1 MENTVVGVFDSSF
14 KAEQACFEL
23 KENGFMEENID
34 VSRKSTERNAEKEG
48 HRTDSITRFFNSL
61 FGNSNEGKSYS
72 GYAEK
77 GTIVTVHTDTR
88 KEAELAALIL
98 DKYGDIESSDVPAE
112 SFNKY
117 PGREFEG
124 IGPELNTYDEQYKQR
139 DITPGTSLGY
149 PGTSTTDYSTEHP
162 KRKKEKAGDQNW
174 GYSGSAMGDRDV
186 PRSDINKG
194 ENLPQ
199 EGETVPLSEG
209 SKTIPVVEENL
220 YVSKE
225 DVPGSTIRIKSR
237 IFDKPVEENL
247 RLREEKV
254 SVERKP
260 ANRPATAEDLKTF
273 KEGSIEATERE
284 EIPIVGKEA
293 KVVEEVTIKKD
304 ISEKVE
310 TVRGSVKRQNVVI
323 EKKPKDEEFKD
334 SDFEDKNPETD
345 I

>member
-23 KENGFMEENID
+23 KENGFLEENID
-34 VSRKSTERNAEKEG
+34 VSRKSTEHNIEKEG
-48 HRTDSITRFFNSL
+48 HRSDSITRFFNSL

-77 GTIVTVHTDTR
+77 GTIVTVHTNSR
-88 KEAELAALIL
+88 KEAELASLIL
-98 DKYGDIESSDVPAE
+98 DKYGDIESIDAPVE
-112 SFNKY
+112 SFKKY
-117 PGREFEG
+117 TGSEFEG
-124 IGPELNTYDEQYKQR
+124 LGPELNTYDEQYKQR

-162 KRKKEKAGDQNW
+162 KRKKEKTENQNW
-174 GYSGSAMGDRDV
+174 GYTGSAMGDRDV
-186 PRSDINKG
+186 PRSDLNKG
-194 ENLPQ
+194 EILPQ

-220 YVSKE
+220 HVSKE
-225 DVPGSTIRIKSR
+225 DVPGSTIRVRSR
-237 IFDKPVEENL
+237 IFDKPVEEQL

-254 SVERKP
+254 TVERKP
-260 ANRPATAEDLKTF
+260 ADRTATAEDLKTF
-273 KEGSIEATERE
+273 KEGAIEATERE

-310 TVRGSVKRQNVVI
+310 TVRGSVKRQNVEV
-323 EKKPKDEEFKD
+323 EKKPKDTE
-334 SDFEDKNPETD
+334 FEDKNPETD